1 MTTDRYVCAAAELL
15 TLLSSWL
22 HTDCMLIVSL
32 IVVQVMSLT
41 LLSSWS
47 DLLED

>member
-1 MTTDRYVCAAAELL
+1 MTTDRYVCAAAEL
-15 TLLSSWL
+15 LLSSWL

-32 IVVQVMSLT
+32 IVVQVMALT